1 MTKFWENLKIE
12 SLKNQPKVD
21 LHNKNSKILFT
32 LARSFDTNTQNT
44 TQLHL
49 ISSRFNVSGEIDF
62 QTLSDRLTA
71 LGHIK
76 NIVYIYLDEYEQNLE
91 NNEQNLDQNI
101 PNLDLTKDQLIHYI
115 KISLFI

>member
-1 MTKFWENLKIE
+1 MF
-12 SLKNQPKVD
+12 
-21 LHNKNSKILFT
+21 NKSIRNYSTNNNNFAIIAS

-44 TQLHL
+44 TQVHL

-101 PNLDLTKDQLIHYI
+101 NSILK
-115 KISLFI
+115 FIL

>member
-12 SLKNQPKVD
+12 ILKNQPKVD

-44 TQLHL
+44 TQVHL

-76 NIVYIYLDEYEQNLE
+76 NIVYIY
-91 NNEQNLDQNI
+91 
-101 PNLDLTKDQLIHYI
+101 
-115 KISLFI
+115 